1 MEIPIDLARRVQ
13 RRPVISVLRPPS
25 IDAGEGKIYVE
36 RTLAAGRIHVRFYA
50 RQGRFCRAKRFS
62 KCMRKNCII
71 FSWTFFTVILP
82 FFKVSSTRRANL
94 SLSRTDIQEARSNLY
109 SCRNYASHPRS
120 VRARA
125 HRYSILQTIGEFSIS
140 SVSSAPVAVNSFLIA
155 HIKLPRPAFQLSR
168 RVCPTA
174 ALYLRKF
181 IQRCIL
187 PAVLHLSRCN
197 AIPSKINETRCRC
210 FFSMGERG

>member
-1 MEIPIDLARRVQ
+1 M
-13 RRPVISVLRPPS
+13 
-25 IDAGEGKIYVE
+25 
-36 RTLAAGRIHVRFYA
+36 
-50 RQGRFCRAKRFS
+50 C
-62 KCMRKNCII
+62 KNCII
-71 FSWTFFTVILP
+71 GIFSWTVILH
-82 FFKVSSTRRANL
+82 FSKVSSTRRADL
-94 SLSRTDIQEARSNLY
+94 TRVSYWHTRGSFQFIFFPKL
-109 SCRNYASHPRS
+109 CVASTQC
-120 VRARA
+120 ARA

-140 SVSSAPVAVNSFLIA
+140 SVSLAPVAVNSFLIA

-210 FFSMGERG
+210 FFSMAEKEDEEHKMHVCAEICYADTYAHTREEPLHKLLK